1 MRGCCLPTP
10 LTGLRSGVLSI
21 GVYIPF
27 LDAVGRPLMASKLK
41 RVFRFPTCAAT
52 SAIGR
57 VFSYPYCRSSD
68 EDDPDEDP
76 EESEEDDPWR
86 CE

>member
-1 MRGCCLPTP
+1 
-10 LTGLRSGVLSI
+10 
-21 GVYIPF
+21 
-27 LDAVGRPLMASKLK
+27 MASKLK